1 MNMEKTILVID
12 DNNDLRENTAEILDL
27 AGYKTLQAVN
37 GKQGVDIAVKEKPS
51 LIVCDIMMPELD
63 GYGVLHLLKKNPSTS
78 NIPFI
83 FLTAKT
89 ERGDFRK
96 GMEMGADDYVTKPFE
111 DIELLNAIEVRLKK
125 AELLEH
131 NYAPTPQGLSQFVRD
146 VKDTGMLKQLSDQY
160 AVEHFSKKQ
169 ALYQEGKRPRF
180 LYYLVSGKVK
190 AFKVHEDG
198 KEYITDLFSA
208 GDFIGY
214 TALIED
220 RNYDDSAVI
229 LEDADLMQIPREDF
243 LQMVYSDINIAAKFI
258 HIITHNVKEK
268 EERLLSLAYSSLRKR
283 VAKALVDI
291 HEKFNVQGNNN
302 IIEFSRDDI
311 AQYVG
316 TATESLIRTLSDFK
330 SEKLIDIKSG
340 KISIINL
347 DKLKHL
353 LY

>member
-1 MNMEKTILVID
+1 MAKTILVID

-27 AGYKTLQAVN
+27 AGYKTLTAEN
-37 GKQGVDIAVKEKPS
+37 GKRGVEVAAKEKPDV
-51 LIVCDIMMPELD
+51 IVCDIMMPELD
-63 GYGVLHLLKKNPSTS
+63 GYGVLHLLRKNPGTQ

-89 ERGDFRK
+89 ERSDFRK

-125 AELLEH
+125 AEVLQH
-131 NYAPTPQGLSQFVRD
+131 NYSPSPQGLAQFVKD
-146 VKDTGMLKQLSDQY
+146 VKDTGMLNHLSDQY
-160 AVEHFSKKQ
+160 AVESYHKKQ
-169 ALYQEGKRPRF
+169 TLYQEGKRPRF
-180 LYYLVSGKVK
+180 LYYLISGKVK
-190 AFKVHEDG
+190 AYKIHEDG

-220 RNYDDSAVI
+220 KNYDDSATI
-229 LEDADLMQIPREDF
+229 LEDAEIMQVPRDEF
-243 LQMVYSDINIAAKFI
+243 LGMIYSDISIASKFI
-258 HIITHNVKEK
+258 RIVTHNVKEK
-268 EERLLSLAYSSLRKR
+268 EERLLNLAYSSLRKR

-291 HEKFNVQGNNN
+291 HEKFNKDGAKNL
-302 IIEFSRDDI
+302 IEFSREDI

-330 SEKLIDIKSG
+330 SEGLIEIKSG
-340 KISIINL
+340 KISITDL
-347 DKLKHL
+347 HKLKNL